1 MTDTS
6 SYLANHVKALPK
18 SKIRELFA
26 LAKQMDNAVSLGIGE
41 PDFTTPWRIREASI
55 YALEKG
61 KTSYTD
67 NRGLYALRTGI
78 ADFLTQHFN
87 VSYDPDSEIIVT
99 IGTSQA
105 LDSALRAL
113 INPGDKILYHEPCYV
128 SYHPGITLSHGIP
141 IIVKTHA
148 KDHFKVRA
156 QALREA
162 WEPGCKALVLNF
174 PTNPTGGV
182 IDKEELQTIAD
193 FAHEKDLIV
202 ITDEIYAEL
211 TYEHEHTSIASLKG
225 MKDRTLF
232 MHGFSKN
239 YAMTG
244 FRVGYV
250 CGPQGIIE
258 GILKIHQYGILCAP
272 ILSQEAAIEALK
284 SGWESVQFMRDQYKT
299 RRDYI
304 VKRFNDMGLTCHLPH
319 GAFYSFP
326 SITSTG
332 LNEVDF
338 TKRLLQEEQVAVV
351 PGSAFGKSG
360 EGFIRASFATSYNQ
374 IIEATKR
381 IERFLQKLNQ

>member
-26 LAKQMDNAVSLGIGE
+26 LAKQMDNTVSLGIGE

-128 SYHPGITLSHGIP
+128 SYHPGVTLSHGIP
-141 IIVKTHA
+141 IIVETHA
-148 KDHFKVRA
+148 KDHFKVRS

-182 IDKEELQTIAD
+182 IDKEELQAIAD
-193 FAHEKDLIV
+193 FAQEKDLIV

-211 TYEHEHTSIASLKG
+211 TYEREHTSIASLKG

-250 CGPQGIIE
+250 CGPKGIIE

>member
-1 MTDTS
+1 MSDTS

-67 NRGLYALRTGI
+67 NRGLYALRAGI

-141 IIVKTHA
+141 IIVETHA

-156 QALREA
+156 QALRKA

-182 IDKEELQTIAD
+182 IDKEELQAIAD
-193 FAHEKDLIV
+193 FAQEKDLIV

-250 CGPQGIIE
+250 CGPKGIIE

-304 VKRFNDMGLTCHLPH
+304 VKRFNDMGLTCHLPY

-381 IERFLQKLNQ
+381 IERFLQKLN